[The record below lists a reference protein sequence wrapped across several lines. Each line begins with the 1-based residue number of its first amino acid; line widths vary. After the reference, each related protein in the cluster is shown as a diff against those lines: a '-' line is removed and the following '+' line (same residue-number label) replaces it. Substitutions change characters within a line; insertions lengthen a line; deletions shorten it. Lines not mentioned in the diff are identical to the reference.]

1 MKADPSKEA
10 VPTTQLFTAR
20 VVVARMAALFLI
32 GLAVYW
38 IFVFTQTDFRPQW
51 RALYLSIAAVLLLI
65 GGGVWLKHRWAF
77 IASLVMSVLG
87 LAFTCLM
94 LVGAPANATLWVQAL
109 VLLAYTAVVG
119 PLGFPPRSG

>member
-1 MKADPSKEA
+1 MKADPSRQVMSMA
-10 VPTTQLFTAR
+10 QVLTAR
-20 VVVARMAALFLI
+20 LVVARMAAIFLI

-51 RALYLSIAAVLLLI
+51 RTLYLSIAAVLLLI

-77 IASLVMSVLG
+77 LASLVMSVLG

-94 LVGAPANATLWVQAL
+94 LVGAPANPALWVQAL
-109 VLLAYTAVVG
+109 VLVAFYQTYEWEEQL
-119 PLGFPPRSG
+119 